1 IGLKTGTTSKAGSCL
16 SAAATRDN
24 MTLIAVVMGGAD
36 SNSRFMGA
44 RKMLDFGFANYG
56 VLSVDAEIG
65 DNTRLK
71 IKGGE
76 RSSVPVKADGKL
88 SVLTK
93 KGEPK
98 VDRKLELLDSVKAP
112 IKKGDVV
119 GKVYISVDGEEVGV
133 INIKATESVKKRT
146 VFMMYRWLISA
157 IICKK

>member
-1 IGLKTGTTSKAGSCL
+1 
-16 SAAATRDN
+16 
-24 MTLIAVVMGGAD
+24 
-36 SNSRFMGA
+36 
-44 RKMLDFGFANYG
+44 
-56 VLSVDAEIG
+56 
-65 DNTRLK
+65 
-71 IKGGE
+71 
-76 RSSVPVKADGKL
+76 
-88 SVLTK
+88 K

-98 VDRKLELLDSVKAP
+98 VERKLELSDSIKAP